1 MSDSIKV
8 AIKVRPLI
16 KREKDE
22 NLPKQW
28 TIQGNYIV
36 STDAEMKKRGEGG
49 FHFDHIFDEATK
61 NRDVFDTVVK
71 PIVDAAV
78 NGFNGTVFA
87 YGQTS
92 SGKTFTMMGDLN
104 EPGIITLAIEH
115 MFDAIANTLRREFL
129 LRVSYLEIYNEKV
142 NDLLNKG
149 GTDLKMHEDNGQIV
163 LKCKEEV
170 TNSPEHVLSIM
181 KKGNKS
187 RRIEETDMNERSSRS
202 HTIFRITIE
211 SRETDTGSDGAIQ
224 VSQLNLVDL
233 AGSERARQT
242 GATGE
247 RFKEGRHINMSLSTL
262 GLVIMQLSESQDI
275 QKYVN
280 FRDSKLTRLLQASL
294 GGNAMTAIICTIT
307 PAAVEESHCTLSFAS
322 RAKSVKNKPQ
332 INEVMSDAAL
342 LKRYAK
348 QIAKLNTELEKMKQ
362 ENRTAEEMENRLHE
376 KDRVNQ
382 LLEER
387 IELLKT
393 KIVSGS
399 NANIEDSFGY
409 RSKRRRTWAGAVTFK
424 QNLSIFQPSYGLPT
438 IKEMSPEK
446 SCRKSIIQS
455 VDLMDQSFQTAFT
468 DFELELINDEK
479 DRENEDSID
488 SDKDMYITKNRHQ
501 NRVTF
506 MDDVFIYKPNYDIY
520 ESTPM
525 KKGTPCQTNGN
536 QNSSHTPEKVLRE
549 RIKYLKQEFD
559 ELREFTT
566 LEKQMYIE
574 NHQCYITD
582 EKQQHTIMA
591 IDNSQEKSEENEIKI
606 EQNLDLQQQIRS
618 VTSENNL
625 LKNVISEVLQY
636 ATNTTDISTQVD
648 ISNDMSQTVNE
659 SFLDLRFNEIEVKYI
674 LSKLQKKIA
683 KSITQ
688 HEIENLEKISKLEN
702 QMLHLK
708 SENVELKEKIIS
720 LKQKIN
726 EQTEKQIIYENEF
739 QENFN
744 SKENTVSLIT
754 DATEPMQE
762 RNSMLIDI
770 KENFEFGESTAKP
783 KEIENI
789 LEQGKQLIEF
799 SPIKTRRSLEQLKSN
814 NKTCEVLPFMI
825 KEKLIDHSPEITRD
839 AEISVHIQRK
849 KSILE
854 EKENIIAEMNEHKDV
869 SINEKIDNF
878 DFEDLLTKLHK
889 HLSNIE
895 QCEILKLHQLNE
907 IFTSQNE
914 ELQYVLSELNKK
926 KIETDYNHI
935 TNFINESI
943 NLKSLLQDLDAFIKS
958 IVAKNKKMKEQLQK
972 QLFVLT
978 ESFNDNIENE
988 EFVADLDLQ
997 TQELHEIKNDVL
1009 GLKLDI
1015 KKLQRTIFLL
1025 TAENEELSA
1034 KLAAEKESKA
1044 DCLKKTDDLYEEISE
1059 IKNEKKDL
1067 LNEIQILNEQIGCL
1081 QSKKVDVEE
1090 DQFYQDRT
1098 NKSTSNIELSYAD
1111 VEKHVNADFKNVGQ
1125 VDLPTNINE
1134 SMKDEERSMEG
1145 DNDLF
1150 LDCSLSETELKSSSK
1165 NNTERNENNTEQLVL
1180 DDSLLKSE
1188 LITLKEKVM
1197 LLTEENAQ
1205 LLKKSLET
1213 LKGEGV
1219 EDDKSDILSK
1229 KCVTLKETMDYLL
1242 QLNKRLADL
1251 KVISCT
1257 QCVQIKELNE
1267 DNKAVKLKT
1276 KMLTDKLENL
1286 QEKFNRKCADIEV
1299 LKNKANEE
1307 SFLNI
1312 SEISLD
1318 ASLLDGINVTSVE
1331 EEVSLLNKE
1340 IQVLQDDHIKL
1351 SYLYKE
1357 KCNEI
1362 ERLHS
1367 TTVTETNVVSP
1378 LKKDAKRKR
1387 SKINKLK
1394 EGIAHVKADLHELKN
1409 NIICDLK
1416 KSLNEIKMLK
1426 FTNDELSKVVSHNNL
1441 LLETTDKSIKTL
1453 EKEVVNLNAEIENY
1467 KMVQEE
1473 MKNEKYNLK
1482 EEMAN
1487 IKVNIEQKEETIN
1500 DLQQIID
1507 ECRKENNYLKEKTFY
1522 LENVE
1527 ENIDMTRQICENK
1540 HDTESMLSDENQKFR
1555 DDLNSAKTCIIN
1567 EMKSLKPTED
1577 DHDFLDKSINSLFFM
1592 FLERI
1597 TLKEKEVIDVIQEQF
1612 FSDKE
1617 KLENERQESINAE
1630 KCVRLYAEELK
1641 TEIEKLKTDIKK
1653 QETERYELLDK
1664 ILHLE
1669 HLLSENNNEREI
1681 LVKKI
1686 QSFEMDYDSSQKDF
1700 NKHSEIKSQQAE
1712 TTINKKEEILIED
1725 IIKDKEI
1732 ELQIEMERIREEYE
1746 QKINSLTSTL
1756 ETYEIKNIEL
1766 KQHLENLEINKKDLQ
1781 NMLTIRTDELAKTNE
1796 NSEKI
1801 RSDIE
1806 CLTNANNE
1814 LTREMENKNASIT
1827 KLNTEIRDLI
1837 ELVESNKTENIA
1849 LIKRLEGFEIN
1860 EKNLNDMLNK
1870 KMDELVENNK
1880 NLKEMKTEIEY
1891 LTKTCNGLNQK
1902 IENKNAHIE
1911 EVTTLL
1917 QNKSDILSEYK
1928 TKLESITP
1936 EYELLE
1942 KQLEEQKLIIHK
1954 HKSELENLKVDNE
1967 MHLTNM
1973 KETLNL
1979 ENVKYA
1985 ELNKQLANLRNEN
1998 IILLTELDTL
2008 KEQYS
2013 QLEQKNIKL
2022 EQKLRNS
2029 NSKMKLE
2036 TNIEDLLEQNKVLQN
2051 NLDGAYNCITE
2062 LKDKKNHLLEE
2073 LLTAKERHESLLE
2086 ENTKMKELLS
2096 DEVKQNMHTLQEQ
2109 YDTLLNEKTKIT
2121 LELDENK
2128 ILLCQKE
2135 EDLKHYINQ
2144 FEELRRKN
2152 QELDEEAEEL
2162 IRENEKLTEKIY
2174 SYFDDDVSGDKLKS
2188 QINILKEENKKL
2200 QDELT
2205 KFDGVNKSHITL
2217 QTKITDKSKM
2227 FDFNDEIDEQE
2238 CIRHGVLQPKDQL
2251 KRNVEYS
2258 MNEESNNDKLANL
2271 KKQIQ
2276 ELEHDLVSKNGR
2288 IASLQLQI
2296 QRESFPY
2303 QKKCKD
2309 LEENVLAFKNKNIQ
2323 LEGEIKKLRHVMS
2336 DINMKECYICK
2347 NRYINT
2353 KNQYV
2358 QTIPTNKIQFCGTSS
2373 GIIDE
2378 HIQIQKLEKEK
2389 SFMKQLCRSR
2399 CRRIKELEKRIM
2411 EFENA
2416 ESLSKQTNVAPND
2429 ISCNTPRF

>member
-28 TIQGNYIV
+28 IVHGNYIV
-36 STDAEMKKRGEGG
+36 STDAEMKKRGDGG
-49 FHFDHIFDEATK
+49 FHFDHIFDEVTK
-61 NRDVFDTVVK
+61 NKDVFDTVVK

-104 EPGIITLAIEH
+104 EAGIITLAIEH

-142 NDLLNKG
+142 NDLLNKS
-149 GTDLKMHEDNGQIV
+149 GTDLRMHEDNGQIV

-211 SRETDTGSDGAIQ
+211 SRETDAGSDGAIQ

-233 AGSERARQT
+233 AGSERAGQT

-262 GLVIMQLSESQDI
+262 GLVIKQLSESQDI

-294 GGNAMTAIICTIT
+294 GGNAMTAIICTVT
-307 PAAVEESHCTLSFAS
+307 PAALEESQCTLSFAS

-348 QIAKLNTELEKMKQ
+348 QIAKLNTELDKMKQ

-393 KIVSGS
+393 KIVSG
-399 NANIEDSFGY
+399 NNTNIEDSFGY

-488 SDKDMYITKNRHQ
+488 SDRDMYITKNRHQ

-506 MDDVFIYKPNYDIY
+506 VDDVLIYKSNYDIY
-520 ESTPM
+520 ESTPE
-525 KKGTPCQTNGN
+525 KKGTPCQTNDN
-536 QNSSHTPEKVLRE
+536 QYSSNTPEKVLRE

-582 EKQQHTIMA
+582 EKQQYNIMGV
-591 IDNSQEKSEENEIKI
+591 DKSQEKLKGKEVKT
-606 EQNLDLQQQIRS
+606 EQELGLQQQTIMS
-618 VTSENNL
+618 VTSENSL
-625 LKNVISEVLQY
+625 LKNVILKVLKYANNTGDINAEMDVLLNDTSE
-636 ATNTTDISTQVD
+636 
-648 ISNDMSQTVNE
+648 TVNE
-659 SFLDLRFNEIEVKYI
+659 TILDLPFKEIEVKYI
-674 LSKLQKKIA
+674 LSKLQNKIM
-683 KSITQ
+683 KSIKE
-688 HEIENLEKISKLEN
+688 HEMENLEKISELGN

-708 SENVELKEKIIS
+708 SENIELKEK
-720 LKQKIN
+720 LMN
-726 EQTEKQIIYENEF
+726 A
-739 QENFN
+739 
-744 SKENTVSLIT
+744 VSLIT
-754 DATEPMQE
+754 DTTEPIQE
-762 RNSMLIDI
+762 RRNSLLIDM
-770 KENFEFGESTAKP
+770 KENFEFDVSTVKS

-799 SPIKTRRSLEQLKSN
+799 SPIKPRRSLEELKYTN
-814 NKTCEVLPFMI
+814 NKTCEVLPFVI
-825 KEKLIDHSPEITRD
+825 KENLIDCNSVKAED
-839 AEISVHIQRK
+839 AELSVHAQRK

-854 EKENIIAEMNEHKDV
+854 ERENIIAEMNEYKDLSV
-869 SINEKIDNF
+869 NEKIDNF
-878 DFEDLLTKLHK
+878 DFEDVLTKLHK
-889 HLSNIE
+889 HLNNIE

-907 IFTSQNE
+907 IFTSKNQ

-926 KIETDYNHI
+926 KIETDYDHI
-935 TNFINESI
+935 TNFIDGSI
-943 NLKSLLQDLDAFIKS
+943 NLKSLLSDLDVFIKS
-958 IVAKNKKMKEQLQK
+958 ITGKNKRMKEQLQK
-972 QLFVLT
+972 QLYVLT
-978 ESFNDNIENE
+978 ESFNDNIDNE
-988 EFVADLDLQ
+988 ELSADLDLK
-997 TQELHEIKNDVL
+997 TQELHDIKGDVV
-1009 GLKLDI
+1009 GLKLDM

-1034 KLAAEKESKA
+1034 KLTAERESKA
-1044 DCLKKTDDLYEEISE
+1044 DCLKTTNELHEEISE
-1059 IKNEKKDL
+1059 MKNEKTVL
-1067 LNEIQILNEQIGCL
+1067 LNEIQILDKQIKCL
-1081 QSKKVDVEE
+1081 KSEKIDMEGG
-1090 DQFYQDRT
+1090 QFCVSHQDGINR
-1098 NKSTSNIELSYAD
+1098 SISSNIESSCANM
-1111 VEKHVNADFKNVGQ
+1111 EKRINLDFKNIEEI
-1125 VDLPTNINE
+1125 DLLTNINE
-1134 SMKDEERSMEG
+1134 SMKDKGRSTED
-1145 DNDLF
+1145 DNALF
-1150 LDCSLSETELKSSSK
+1150 LDCSLPETELKTSSK
-1165 NNTERNENNTEQLVL
+1165 NNTERDENNIEELLL
-1180 DDSLLKSE
+1180 DGSVLKSE
-1188 LITLKEKVM
+1188 LITLKEKVT
-1197 LLTEENAQ
+1197 LLTEENAK
-1205 LLKKSLET
+1205 LLKKSLDIS
-1213 LKGEGV
+1213 EGDEGT
-1219 EDDKSDILSK
+1219 EDDKSNILFQKCINSK
-1229 KCVTLKETMDYLL
+1229 GTIDYLL
-1242 QLNKRLADL
+1242 QLNKKLADL
-1251 KVISCT
+1251 KIISCT
-1257 QCVQIKELNE
+1257 KCVQMKELNE
-1267 DNKAVKLKT
+1267 NNKDVKLKT
-1276 KMLTDKLENL
+1276 KLLTDKLENL

-1307 SFLNI
+1307 SFLHI
-1312 SEISLD
+1312 SEMSLD
-1318 ASLLDGINVTSVE
+1318 GSSLDGINVTSVE

-1340 IQVLQDDHIKL
+1340 IQILQDDHVKL
-1351 SYLYKE
+1351 SFLYKE

-1367 TTVTETNVVSP
+1367 ANMNETNVVSP
-1378 LKKDAKRKR
+1378 LKKDTKKNR
-1387 SKINKLK
+1387 SKVNKLK
-1394 EGIAHVKADLHELKN
+1394 EGIDHVKADLEDLKDN
-1409 NIICDLK
+1409 VICDLK
-1416 KSLNEIKMLK
+1416 KALNEIKTLK
-1426 FTNDELSKVVSHNNL
+1426 SANDELSKIVSHNNQ
-1441 LLETTDKSIKTL
+1441 LLETTDKDIKRF
-1453 EKEVVNLNAEIENY
+1453 ENEVMNLNAEIENY
-1467 KMVQEE
+1467 KMVQEQME
-1473 MKNEKYNLK
+1473 NEKYNLK
-1482 EEMAN
+1482 QEMGN
-1487 IKVNIEQKEETIN
+1487 IKANIEQKEVTIN
-1500 DLQQIID
+1500 DLQQMIN
-1507 ECRKENNYLKEKTFY
+1507 ECRKENDDLKEKIFY
-1522 LENVE
+1522 LGNIGKE
-1527 ENIDMTRQICENK
+1527 EEGIDMTRTIYENEHK
-1540 HDTESMLSDENQKFR
+1540 SGSILNDENQKLK
-1555 DDLNSAKTCIIN
+1555 DDLNSARTCIIN

-1577 DHDFLDKSINSLFFM
+1577 DETNDFLDKSINSLFFM

-1597 TLKEKEVIDVIQEQF
+1597 TLKEKEIIDIIQEQF
-1612 FSDKE
+1612 FSERE
-1617 KLENERQESINAE
+1617 KLESERQLSINAE
-1630 KCVRLYAEELK
+1630 RYVRLCAEELK
-1641 TEIEKLKTDIKK
+1641 IEMEKLKTDIRKR
-1653 QETERYELLDK
+1653 EEEHRELLDK
-1664 ILHLE
+1664 ISYLE
-1669 HLLSENNNEREI
+1669 QLLRESNDEREI
-1681 LVKKI
+1681 LREKV
-1686 QSFEMDYDSSQKDF
+1686 QSFEMDYDNAEKYF
-1700 NKHSEIKSQQAE
+1700 NKDSEIKSQQDE
-1712 TTINKKEEILIED
+1712 NIINKKEEEEEVLMEEGM
-1725 IIKDKEI
+1725 KNKEI
-1732 ELQIEMERIREEYE
+1732 ELEIEMKRTREEYE
-1746 QKINSLTSTL
+1746 GKLDGLCITL
-1756 ETYEIKNIEL
+1756 ETYKIKNIEL
-1766 KQHLENLEINKKDLQ
+1766 MEQLENLETNERDLK
-1781 NMLTIRTDELAKTNE
+1781 NMLAVRTDELAKCNE
-1796 NSEKI
+1796 SLEKI
-1801 RSDIE
+1801 KSDIVYF
-1806 CLTNANNE
+1806 TNANNE
-1814 LTREMENKNASIT
+1814 LNREMENRSASIA
-1827 KLNTEIRDLI
+1827 KLNAEIRDLVK
-1837 ELVESNKTENIA
+1837 LVESNKIENVG
-1849 LIKRLEGFEIN
+1849 LIKRLEEFEIN
-1860 EKNLNDMLNK
+1860 EKNLNVMLNK

-1880 NLKEMKTEIEY
+1880 NVEIMKIEIEH
-1891 LTKTCNGLNQK
+1891 LKTICNGLK
-1902 IENKNAHIE
+1902 HEIENKNARIA
-1911 EVTTLL
+1911 EVSALL
-1917 QNKSDILSEYK
+1917 ENKTDVLSEYK

-1936 EYELLE
+1936 EYELLQEQLNE
-1942 KQLEEQKLIIHK
+1942 KILIIHK
-1954 HKSELENLKVDNE
+1954 HTSELESLKVDNE

-1985 ELNKQLANLRNEN
+1985 ELNKQLANVNNEN

-2008 KEQYS
+2008 KEHYS
-2013 QLEQKNIKL
+2013 QLEEKNVKL

-2029 NSKMKLE
+2029 NSKIKLE
-2036 TNIEDLLEQNKVLQN
+2036 TSMQDLLEQNKVLQS

-2073 LLTAKERHESLLE
+2073 LLSANERHESLLE

-2096 DEVKQNMHTLQEQ
+2096 NKMKQNVSNVHTTLQEQ
-2109 YDTLLNEKTKIT
+2109 YDILLNEKSKIT
-2121 LELDENK
+2121 LELEENK

-2135 EDLKHYINQ
+2135 KDLKYYVNQ

-2174 SYFDDDVSGDKLKS
+2174 SYFDDDNSGDKLKVEIS
-2188 QINILKEENKKL
+2188 ILKEENKRL

-2205 KFDGVNKSHITL
+2205 KFDDVKKSHIKL
-2217 QTKITDKSKM
+2217 QTKITDTSKISN
-2227 FDFNDEIDEQE
+2227 FNGEVNGEE
-2238 CIRHGVLQPKDQL
+2238 CITHGMVQEKGQL
-2251 KRNVEYS
+2251 KCNVES
-2258 MNEESNNDKLANL
+2258 NINEEINNDKLPNL

-2276 ELEHDLVSKNGR
+2276 ELEHELVSKNGR

-2309 LEENVLAFKNKNIQ
+2309 LEENVLAFKNKNIH

-2336 DINMKECYICK
+2336 DINMKECYMCK

-2373 GIIDE
+2373 GIVDE

-2399 CRRIKELEKRIM
+2399 CRRIKELEKKIM

-2416 ESLSKQTNVAPND
+2416 ESLSKETNIAPND

>member
-28 TIQGNYIV
+28 AVQGNYIV
-36 STDAEMKKRGEGG
+36 STDAEMKKRGDGG
-49 FHFDHIFDEATK
+49 FHFDHIFDEITK
-61 NRDVFDTVVK
+61 NKDVFDTVVK

-149 GTDLKMHEDNGQIV
+149 GTDLRMHEDNGQIV

-211 SRETDTGSDGAIQ
+211 SRETDAGSDGAIQ

-307 PAAVEESHCTLSFAS
+307 PAALEESQCTLSFAS

-393 KIVSGS
+393 KIVSGN

-488 SDKDMYITKNRHQ
+488 SDKEMFITKNRHR

-520 ESTPM
+520 ESTPV
-525 KKGTPCQTNGN
+525 KKGTPCQTNNN
-536 QNSSHTPEKVLRE
+536 QNLSHTPEKVLRE

-574 NHQCYITD
+574 NHQCYVID

-591 IDNSQEKSEENEIKI
+591 LDKSQEKSEENEIKI
-606 EQNLDLQQQIRS
+606 EQNLDLQQQIRN
-618 VTSENNL
+618 VTSENSL
-625 LKNVISEVLQY
+625 LKNIISEILKY

-648 ISNDMSQTVNE
+648 VLNDTLLIANE
-659 SFLDLRFNEIEVKYI
+659 PILDLRLNEIEVKYI
-674 LSKLQKKIA
+674 LSKLQNKITE
-683 KSITQ
+683 SIKQ
-688 HEIENLEKISKLEN
+688 HEIQNLEKISELDN

-708 SENVELKEKIIS
+708 SENIELKEEIIC

-726 EQTEKQIIYENEF
+726 EQTEKQVIYENEF
-739 QENFN
+739 QENLN
-744 SKENTVSLIT
+744 YKENTVSLINYT
-754 DATEPMQE
+754 TEPMQE
-762 RNSMLIDI
+762 KNSMLIDI
-770 KENFEFGESTAKP
+770 KENFEFGESTAKS

-799 SPIKTRRSLEQLKSN
+799 SPIKTRKSLGPLKPN
-814 NKTCEVLPFMI
+814 NKTCEVLPFMV
-825 KEKLIDHSPEITRD
+825 KEKLIDRSSEIAED
-839 AEISVHIQRK
+839 AELSAHIQRR

-854 EKENIIAEMNEHKDV
+854 EKENIIAEMNEHKNVFID
-869 SINEKIDNF
+869 EKIDNF

-889 HLSNIE
+889 HFSDIE

-907 IFTSQNE
+907 IFTSQNQ
-914 ELQYVLSELNKK
+914 ELQQYVLSELNKK

-935 TNFINESI
+935 TDFINGSI
-943 NLKSLLQDLDAFIKS
+943 DLKSLLQDLDVFIKT

-978 ESFNDNIENE
+978 ESFNDNIDNE
-988 EFVADLDLQ
+988 ELVADLDLK
-997 TQELHEIKNDVL
+997 TQELHEIKSDVV
-1009 GLKLDI
+1009 GLKLDM

-1034 KLAAEKESKA
+1034 KLTAERESKT
-1044 DCLKKTDDLYEEISE
+1044 DCLKTTDDLYEQISKM
-1059 IKNEKKDL
+1059 KNENKDL
-1067 LNEIQILNEQIGCL
+1067 LNEIQILNKQIRCL
-1081 QSKKVDVEE
+1081 QSEKVIEE
-1090 DQFYQDRT
+1090 DQFYQDRI
-1098 NKSTSNIELSYAD
+1098 NKSISNIELSYAD
-1111 VEKHVNADFKNVGQ
+1111 VEKNVNVDFKNIGQ
-1125 VDLPTNINE
+1125 IDLLTNINE

-1145 DNDLF
+1145 DNASF
-1150 LDCSLSETELKSSSK
+1150 LDCSLPETELKSFSK
-1165 NNTERNENNTEQLVL
+1165 NNTERNENNIEKLVL

-1188 LITLKEKVM
+1188 LITLKEKVT

-1229 KCVTLKETMDYLL
+1229 KCITLKETMDYLL

-1251 KVISCT
+1251 KIISCT

-1267 DNKAVKLKT
+1267 DKAVKLKT

-1318 ASLLDGINVTSVE
+1318 ASLLDGMNVTSVE

-1367 TTVTETNVVSP
+1367 ATVTETNVVSP
-1378 LKKDAKRKR
+1378 LKKDAKRNR

-1394 EGIAHVKADLHELKN
+1394 EGIAHVKADLQELKN

-1416 KSLNEIKMLK
+1416 KSLNEIKILK
-1426 FTNDELSKVVSHNNL
+1426 SANDELSKVVSHNNL

-1453 EKEVVNLNAEIENY
+1453 ENEVMNLNVKIENY
-1467 KMVQEE
+1467 KMVQEQME
-1473 MKNEKYNLK
+1473 NEKYNLK
-1482 EEMAN
+1482 QEMGN
-1487 IKVNIEQKEETIN
+1487 IKANIEQKESTIN
-1500 DLQQIID
+1500 DLQQIIG
-1507 ECRKENNYLKEKTFY
+1507 ECRKENDCLKEKIFY
-1522 LENVE
+1522 LENIE
-1527 ENIDMTRQICENK
+1527 KNIDVTRQMCENK
-1540 HDTESMLSDENQKFR
+1540 DDTESILSDENQKLR

-1577 DHDFLDKSINSLFFM
+1577 DHDFLDKSINGLFFM
-1592 FLERI
+1592 FLEII
-1597 TLKEKEVIDVIQEQF
+1597 TSKEKEVIDIIQEQF
-1612 FSDKE
+1612 FSDRE
-1617 KLENERQESINAE
+1617 KLENERQQSVNAE

-1641 TEIEKLKTDIKK
+1641 TEMEELKTDIKK
-1653 QETERYELLDK
+1653 QEAERCELLDK

-1681 LVKKI
+1681 LTKRI
-1686 QSFEMDYDSSQKDF
+1686 QSFEIDYDNLQKDF
-1700 NKHSEIKSQQAE
+1700 NKHSEIKLQQDE
-1712 TTINKKEEILIED
+1712 TTINKKEEILIEE

-1732 ELQIEMERIREEYE
+1732 ELQIEMKRSREEYE
-1746 QKINSLTSTL
+1746 EKINSLATTL
-1756 ETYEIKNIEL
+1756 ETYKIKNIEL
-1766 KQHLENLEINKKDLQ
+1766 QQYLENLETNKKDLQ
-1781 NMLTIRTDELAKTNE
+1781 NMLTIRTDELAKSNE

-1806 CLTNANNE
+1806 CLTSANNE
-1814 LTREMENKNASIT
+1814 LNREMENKNTSIT
-1827 KLNTEIRDLI
+1827 KLNIEIRDLV

-1849 LIKRLEGFEIN
+1849 LIQKLEGFEIN

-1880 NLKEMKTEIEY
+1880 NVKEMRTEIEH
-1891 LTKTCNGLNQK
+1891 LTKTCIGLNHE
-1902 IENKNAHIE
+1902 IENKNARIA

-1917 QNKSDILSEYK
+1917 QNKSDMLSEYK

-1942 KQLEEQKLIIHK
+1942 KQLEEQKLIIYK
-1954 HKSELENLKVDNE
+1954 HKSELENLKIDNE

-1979 ENVKYA
+1979 ESVKYA
-1985 ELNKQLANLRNEN
+1985 ELNKQLANLSNEN

-2013 QLEQKNIKL
+2013 QLEQKNMKL

-2029 NSKMKLE
+2029 NSKIKLE
-2036 TNIEDLLEQNKVLQN
+2036 TNMEDLLEQNKVLQS

-2073 LLTAKERHESLLE
+2073 LLTAKERYESLLE

-2096 DEVKQNMHTLQEQ
+2096 DKAKENMRTLQEQ

-2135 EDLKHYINQ
+2135 KDLKHYINQ
-2144 FEELRRKN
+2144 FEEMKKKN

-2174 SYFDDDVSGDKLKS
+2174 SYFDDDVSNDKLKVE
-2188 QINILKEENKKL
+2188 INILKEENKKL

-2205 KFDGVNKSHITL
+2205 KYNGVNKSYTKL
-2217 QTKITDKSKM
+2217 QTKITDTSKI
-2227 FDFNDEIDEQE
+2227 FNLNDEINEQE
-2238 CIRHGVLQPKDQL
+2238 CITSGVLQSKDL

-2258 MNEESNNDKLANL
+2258 INEESNNDKLASL

-2336 DINMKECYICK
+2336 DINTKECYMCK

-2353 KNQYV
+2353 KTQYV

-2399 CRRIKELEKRIM
+2399 CRRIKELEKKLM

-2416 ESLSKQTNVAPND
+2416 ESLSKQTNIVPND

>member
-28 TIQGNYIV
+28 MVHGNYIV
-36 STDAEMKKRGEGG
+36 STDAEMKKRGDGG
-49 FHFDHIFDEATK
+49 FHFDHIFDEVTK
-61 NRDVFDTVVK
+61 NKDVFDTVVK

-78 NGFNGTVFA
+78 NGFNGTIFA

-142 NDLLNKG
+142 NDLLNKS

-211 SRETDTGSDGAIQ
+211 SRETDAGSDGAIQ

-233 AGSERARQT
+233 AGSERAGQT

-262 GLVIMQLSESQDI
+262 GLVIKQLSESQDI

-307 PAAVEESHCTLSFAS
+307 PAALEESQCTLSFAS
-322 RAKSVKNKPQ
+322 RAKSVKNEPQ

-348 QIAKLNTELEKMKQ
+348 QIAKLNTELDKIKQ

-393 KIVSGS
+393 KIVSG
-399 NANIEDSFGY
+399 NNINIEDSFGY

-455 VDLMDQSFQTAFT
+455 VDLMNQSFQTAFT

-479 DRENEDSID
+479 DRENENSID
-488 SDKDMYITKNRHQ
+488 NDRDMYITKNRHQ
-501 NRVTF
+501 NHVTF
-506 MDDVFIYKPNYDIY
+506 VDDVLIYTSNYDIY
-520 ESTPM
+520 ESTPE
-525 KKGTPCQTNGN
+525 KKGTPCQTNDN
-536 QNSSHTPEKVLRE
+536 QYSSNTPEKVLRE

-574 NHQCYITD
+574 NHQCYVTD
-582 EKQQHTIMA
+582 EEQQYTVMGV
-591 IDNSQEKSEENEIKI
+591 DKSQEKLKGKEVNT
-606 EQNLDLQQQIRS
+606 EQDLDLQQQTIMN
-618 VTSENNL
+618 VTSENSL
-625 LKNVISEVLQY
+625 LKNIILEVLKY
-636 ATNTTDISTQVD
+636 ANNTANINGQVD
-648 ISNDMSQTVNE
+648 LLLNDTSETVNE
-659 SFLDLRFNEIEVKYI
+659 TILDLPFKEIEVKYI
-674 LSKLQKKIA
+674 LSKLQNKIVE
-683 KSITQ
+683 SIKQ
-688 HEIENLEKISKLEN
+688 HEMENLEKIFELGN

-708 SENVELKEKIIS
+708 SENIELKEK
-720 LKQKIN
+720 LVN
-726 EQTEKQIIYENEF
+726 A
-739 QENFN
+739 
-744 SKENTVSLIT
+744 VGLIT
-754 DATEPMQE
+754 DTIEPVE
-762 RNSMLIDI
+762 ERRNSLLIDM
-770 KENFEFGESTAKP
+770 KENFEFEESTTVKS

-789 LEQGKQLIEF
+789 LDQGKQLIEF
-799 SPIKTRRSLEQLKSN
+799 SPIKPRRSLEELKLN
-814 NKTCEVLPFMI
+814 NKTCEVLPFVI
-825 KEKLIDHSPEITRD
+825 KENLIDCNFVKAED
-839 AEISVHIQRK
+839 AELSVHVQRK

-854 EKENIIAEMNEHKDV
+854 ERENIIAEMNEYKDLSV
-869 SINEKIDNF
+869 NEKIDNF
-878 DFEDLLTKLHK
+878 DIEDVLTKLHK
-889 HLSNIE
+889 HLNNIE
-895 QCEILKLHQLNE
+895 QCEILKFHQLNE
-907 IFTSQNE
+907 IFTSQNQ

-926 KIETDYNHI
+926 KIETDYDHI
-935 TNFINESI
+935 TNFIDGSI
-943 NLKSLLQDLDAFIKS
+943 NLKSLLLDLDVFIKS
-958 IVAKNKKMKEQLQK
+958 ITEKNKKMKVQLQK
-972 QLFVLT
+972 QLYVLT
-978 ESFNDNIENE
+978 ESFNDNIDNE
-988 EFVADLDLQ
+988 ELAADLDLK
-997 TQELHEIKNDVL
+997 TQELHDIKGDVV
-1009 GLKLDI
+1009 GLKLDM

-1034 KLAAEKESKA
+1034 KLTAERESKA
-1044 DCLKKTDDLYEEISE
+1044 DCLKTTNDLHEQISE
-1059 IKNEKKDL
+1059 MKNEKTAL
-1067 LNEIQILNEQIGCL
+1067 LNEIQILDKQIKCLKSEKIDMKEGQFCVSHQDGINESI
-1081 QSKKVDVEE
+1081 S
-1090 DQFYQDRT
+1090 
-1098 NKSTSNIELSYAD
+1098 SNIETSSCANI
-1111 VEKHVNADFKNVGQ
+1111 EKHINVDSRNIEEI
-1125 VDLPTNINE
+1125 DLLTNINE
-1134 SMKDEERSMEG
+1134 SMKDKERSTEY
-1145 DNDLF
+1145 DNALS
-1150 LDCSLSETELKSSSK
+1150 LDCSLPETELKTSSK
-1165 NNTERNENNTEQLVL
+1165 NNTERDENNIEELLL
-1180 DDSLLKSE
+1180 DGSVLKSE
-1188 LITLKEKVM
+1188 LITLKEKVT
-1197 LLTEENAQ
+1197 LLTEENAK
-1205 LLKKSLET
+1205 LLKKSLDIS
-1213 LKGEGV
+1213 EGDEGT
-1219 EDDKSDILSK
+1219 EDDKSNILFEKCINSK
-1229 KCVTLKETMDYLL
+1229 GTIDYLL
-1242 QLNKRLADL
+1242 QLNKKLADM
-1251 KVISCT
+1251 KIISCT
-1257 QCVQIKELNE
+1257 KCVQMKELNE
-1267 DNKAVKLKT
+1267 NNKDVKLKT

-1307 SFLNI
+1307 SFLQI
-1312 SEISLD
+1312 SEMSLD
-1318 ASLLDGINVTSVE
+1318 GSSLDGINVTSVE

-1340 IQVLQDDHIKL
+1340 IQILQDDHVKL
-1351 SYLYKE
+1351 SFLYKE

-1367 TTVTETNVVSP
+1367 ANMNETNVVSP
-1378 LKKDAKRKR
+1378 LKKDTKRNR
-1387 SKINKLK
+1387 SKVNKLK
-1394 EGIAHVKADLHELKN
+1394 EGIDHVKADLEDLKN
-1409 NIICDLK
+1409 NVICDLK
-1416 KSLNEIKMLK
+1416 KALNEIKTLK
-1426 FTNDELSKVVSHNNL
+1426 SANDELSKMVSHNNQ
-1441 LLETTDKSIKTL
+1441 LLETTDEGMKRFENEIM
-1453 EKEVVNLNAEIENY
+1453 NLNAEIENY
-1467 KMVQEE
+1467 KMLQEQME
-1473 MKNEKYNLK
+1473 NEKYNLK
-1482 EEMAN
+1482 QEMAN
-1487 IKVNIEQKEETIN
+1487 IKANIEQKEVTIN
-1500 DLQQIID
+1500 DLQQIIN
-1507 ECRKENNYLKEKTFY
+1507 ECRKENDDLKEKIFY
-1522 LENVE
+1522 LENIEEEEEEE
-1527 ENIDMTRQICENK
+1527 ENIDMTRTIYENK
-1540 HDTESMLSDENQKFR
+1540 HNRGCILNDENRKLK
-1555 DDLNSAKTCIIN
+1555 DDLNSARTCIIN

-1577 DHDFLDKSINSLFFM
+1577 DETNEFLDKSINSLFFM

-1597 TLKEKEVIDVIQEQF
+1597 TLKEKEIIDIIQEQF
-1612 FSDKE
+1612 FSERE
-1617 KLENERQESINAE
+1617 KLENERQLSINAE
-1630 KCVRLYAEELK
+1630 RYVRLCAEELK
-1641 TEIEKLKTDIKK
+1641 IEMEKLKTDIRKR
-1653 QETERYELLDK
+1653 EEEHRELLNK
-1664 ILHLE
+1664 ISYLE
-1669 HLLSENNNEREI
+1669 QLLRESNDEREI
-1681 LVKKI
+1681 LRKKI
-1686 QSFEMDYDSSQKDF
+1686 QSFEMDYDNAEIYF
-1700 NKHSEIKSQQAE
+1700 NNDSEIKSQQDE
-1712 TTINKKEEILIED
+1712 NIINKKEEVLIEEGM
-1725 IIKDKEI
+1725 KNKEI
-1732 ELQIEMERIREEYE
+1732 ELKIEMKKRTREEYE
-1746 QKINSLTSTL
+1746 EKLDSLGNNL
-1756 ETYEIKNIEL
+1756 ETYKIKNIEL
-1766 KQHLENLEINKKDLQ
+1766 MEQLKNLETNERDLQ
-1781 NMLTIRTDELAKTNE
+1781 DMLAIRTDELAKSNE
-1796 NSEKI
+1796 SLEKI
-1801 RSDIE
+1801 KSDIE
-1806 CLTNANNE
+1806 SFTNANNE
-1814 LTREMENKNASIT
+1814 LNREMEKRSASIT
-1827 KLNTEIRDLI
+1827 KLNAEIRDLV
-1837 ELVESNKTENIA
+1837 ELVESNKIENVA
-1849 LIKRLEGFEIN
+1849 LIKKLEEFEIN
-1860 EKNLNDMLNK
+1860 EKNLNVMLNK
-1870 KMDELVENNK
+1870 KMDELVEKNK
-1880 NLKEMKTEIEY
+1880 NVEKMKIEIEH
-1891 LTKTCNGLNQK
+1891 LTTICNGLKNE
-1902 IENKNAHIE
+1902 IEHKNARIA

-1917 QNKSDILSEYK
+1917 ENKTDILSEYK

-1936 EYELLE
+1936 EYELLQ
-1942 KQLEEQKLIIHK
+1942 KQLNEKILTINK
-1954 HKSELENLKVDNE
+1954 HMSELESLKVDNE

-1985 ELNKQLANLRNEN
+1985 ELNKQLANVNNEN

-2008 KEQYS
+2008 KEHYS
-2013 QLEQKNIKL
+2013 QLEEKNVKL

-2029 NSKMKLE
+2029 NSKIKLE
-2036 TNIEDLLEQNKVLQN
+2036 TNMQDLLEQNKVLQS

-2073 LLTAKERHESLLE
+2073 LLSAKERHESLLE

-2096 DEVKQNMHTLQEQ
+2096 NKMKENVSNVHTTLQEQ
-2109 YDTLLNEKTKIT
+2109 YDILLNEKSKIT
-2121 LELDENK
+2121 LELEESK

-2135 EDLKHYINQ
+2135 KDLKYYINQ
-2144 FEELRRKN
+2144 FEELKRKN

-2174 SYFDDDVSGDKLKS
+2174 SYFDDDNSGDKLKVEIS
-2188 QINILKEENKKL
+2188 ILKEENKRL

-2205 KFDGVNKSHITL
+2205 KFDDVKRSHIKL
-2217 QTKITDKSKM
+2217 QTKITDTSKISN
-2227 FDFNDEIDEQE
+2227 FNGEVNGQE
-2238 CIRHGVLQPKDQL
+2238 CITHGMLQQKDQL
-2251 KRNVEYS
+2251 KSIVECNI
-2258 MNEESNNDKLANL
+2258 NEEINNDKLANL

-2276 ELEHDLVSKNGR
+2276 ELEHELVSKNGR

-2309 LEENVLAFKNKNIQ
+2309 LEENVLAFKNKNIH

-2336 DINMKECYICK
+2336 DINMKECYMCK

-2373 GIIDE
+2373 GIVDE

-2399 CRRIKELEKRIM
+2399 CRRIKELEKKIM

-2416 ESLSKQTNVAPND
+2416 ESLSKETNIAPND